1 MFVLQQIS
9 GINVVFYDCFFLP
22 IVFRNARISS
32 DMFATISVGMVNLL
46 IAPDLT
52 YMIGKTEDMEYHV
65 KDKFPKEVLLCGSF
79 GEFVAFSPSKMLV
92 FV

>member
-65 KDKFPKEVLLCGSF
+65 KDKFSKEVLLCGSF
-79 GEFVAFSPSKMLV
+79 GDIVASSPSKMLV